1 MDLSLLVGN
10 DTADCVIKDPYTD
23 DDTDIII
30 TVYGPYSKEYTAA
43 FIADSKRSESDPLEL
58 ISDLTND
65 WINVEMEGEALSFN
79 KENAKKVYGMKNS
92 IVRSQVEGFILN
104 GKNFLPQR

>member
-10 DTADCVIKDPYTD
+10 DTADCVIKDPYTG

-43 FIADSKRSESDPLEL
+43 FIADSKREESNPLKL
-58 ISDLTND
+58 IADLTSD
-65 WINVEMEGEALSFN
+65 WVNVELDGKSLVFSQSNAL
-79 KENAKKVYGMKNS
+79 KVYGMKNS
-92 IVRSQVEGFILN
+92 IVKSQVEGFILN
-104 GKNFLPQR
+104 GKNFLPKR